1 MLIVMFVWSGLYSE
15 STKYRLSNSERSKI
29 LKTLSAQYKKW
40 YDMIYHI
47 STIEERDVFLSL
59 TNNKD
64 RDIFIQAFWQQR
76 DPTPGT
82 EDNEYKKEIETRFE
96 YVQKYFSRASS
107 KPGWMTDMGK
117 FYMILGKPNSIDAFD
132 NKAGLYPAQ
141 VWYYYGD
148 TALGLP
154 PYFNITFYKP
164 NNTTEWQFYNPVL
177 DGPGALLQ
185 KNDFVSYDDTESAY
199 EKVKELA
206 PTLAMPAIAMVP
218 NEVNPNYRPSL
229 RINLIIANI
238 YESPKRKI
246 NLSYATHFMNYKG
259 YVNVESSSNYIENS
273 HAVSVTRYVPMPY
286 NFINF
291 SIKPKRISVN
301 YSEEK
306 DKYYFNYDLSVNL
319 KQGDNFVFEYKKN
332 FDFYIDADKVE
343 SLRGNGIV
351 IHDSF
356 PAIPGKYR
364 LSVFAMNSVGREFT
378 YFESEVIVPEFDQ
391 KTILSTP
398 ILGHKMEEQSDNFF
412 YPYHFNRDKLFVD
425 TDNTYKFKEKPVAVI
440 GVYNLGNQ
448 LWETGKVEWVVKG
461 SSAKSSYKK
470 TYITNLKD
478 IPFMTNLTFSQ
489 KFADEEGLMPDYY
502 EVEINLL
509 DGAGNKLDS
518 KRTDFSISP
527 LQTFSYSMETFKKV
541 RAENPFFFLYGLASQ
556 FDKIGKVEE
565 AENYYAKSLE
575 LNPEFKEGYVA
586 HLNILN
592 KLKKYTQVMVESE
605 KLKDDNKFEFDYY
618 LIRATALFGMKDY
631 KEALNSLERANTI
644 YNSDIRVLNLLG
656 FTYLNLGEK
665 DEAVKVFTA
674 SLSLDNKQDLISKT
688 LSEVKKAQSQKK

>member
-15 STKYRLSNSERSKI
+15 NTKYRLSNSERSKI

-148 TALGLP
+148 TSLGLP

-185 KNDFVSYDDTESAY
+185 KNDFVSYDDTEAAY

-273 HAVSVTRYVPMPY
+273 HAVSVTRYAPMPY
-286 NFINF
+286 NFVNF

-319 KQGDNFVFEYKKN
+319 KQGENFIFEYKKN

-356 PAIPGKYR
+356 PVIPGKYR

-378 YFESEVIVPEFDQ
+378 YFESEVIIPDFDQ
-391 KTILSTP
+391 KTVLSTP
-398 ILGHKMEEQSDNFF
+398 ILGHKMEEQPDNFF

-425 TDNTYKFKEKPVAVI
+425 TDNTYKIKEKPVAVI

-448 LWETGKVEWVVKG
+448 LWETGKVEWMVKG
-461 SSAKSSYKK
+461 SSVKSTYKK
-470 TYITNLKD
+470 TYIMNLKD
-478 IPFMTNLTFSQ
+478 FPFMSNLTLS
-489 KFADEEGLMPDYY
+489 KRLADEEGLMPDYY

-518 KRTDFSISP
+518 KRADFSISP
-527 LQTFSYSMETFKKV
+527 LQSFSYSMETFKKV

-556 FDKIGKVEE
+556 FDKTGKVEE
-565 AENYYAKSLE
+565 AENYYSKSLE

-592 KLKKYTQVMVESE
+592 RLKKYTQVMVEAE
-605 KLKDDNKFEFDYY
+605 KLKGDTNFEFDYY

-631 KEALNSLERANTI
+631 KEALNNLERANTI

-656 FTYLNLGEK
+656 FTYLNIGEK
-665 DEAVKVFTA
+665 EEAIKVFTA
-674 SLSLDNKQDLISKT
+674 SLSLDNKQTVIAKT
-688 LSEVKKAQSQKK
+688 LAEVKKLQSGKK